1 MVQTKR
7 EIEALLTAAGI
18 RPKRRF
24 GQHFL
29 IDGNLMRR
37 LVEVADIHPA
47 DLVLEVGAGTGGLTD
62 LLVERAG
69 AVVAV
74 EIDHHLFALLS
85 ERFEQV
91 ASLTLVR
98 GDALDTKHRIATA
111 LLEAIRFGRQR
122 ASGELL
128 LVANLPYDIATPLL
142 VNLLLSDLNVKRLCF
157 TVQREV
163 GERMEGRPGT
173 KAYGPLS
180 ILLQTLCRIQRITRV
195 PAEAFWPRPAVES
208 SLYRLDVLEDSG
220 LAGEALAAFVALVQA
235 GFRHR
240 RKTLRFNLDHAFG
253 QAVCDQAG
261 SVLDLSVR
269 AETVAPAQWVE
280 LARVARA
287 TDSAA
292 AWPDAP
298 SGPFE

>member
-1 MVQTKR
+1 MQTKR

-18 RPKRRF
+18 HPKRRF

-85 ERFEQV
+85 ERFAQS

-98 GDALDTKHRIATA
+98 GDALDSKHRIATA
-111 LLEAIRFGRQR
+111 VREAIRSGRQQ

-142 VNLLLSDLNVKRLCF
+142 VNLILSDLNVKRLCF

-180 ILLQTLCRIQRITRV
+180 ILLQTLCRIERIARV

-208 SLYRLDVLEDSG
+208 SLYRLDVIEDPPVTGES
-220 LAGEALAAFVALVQA
+220 LASFASLVQA

-261 SVLDLSVR
+261 RVLDLSVR
-269 AETVAPAQWVE
+269 AEMVAPAQWVE
-280 LARVARA
+280 LACVTRA

-292 AWPDAP
+292 ASPDAP
-298 SGPFE
+298 SGPSE